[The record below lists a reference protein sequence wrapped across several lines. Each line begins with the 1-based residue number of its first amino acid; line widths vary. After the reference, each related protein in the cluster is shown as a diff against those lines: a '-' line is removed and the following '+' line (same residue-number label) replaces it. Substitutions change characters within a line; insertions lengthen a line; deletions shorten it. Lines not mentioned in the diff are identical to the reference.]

1 MSEKAGP
8 SVRYFIGTTGCKERH
23 DDRDDVMGM
32 SLEIKKVPVRQET
45 FFAETFFAG
54 FLPEATYAHTL
65 GH

>member
-32 SLEIKKVPVRQET
+32 SLEIKKVPVRRET
-45 FFAETFFAG
+45 FLAG

>member
-1 MSEKAGP
+1 MSEKAGA

-32 SLEIKKVPVRQET
+32 SLEIKKVPVRR
-45 FFAETFFAG
+45 ETFFAG

>member
-32 SLEIKKVPVRQET
+32 SLEIKKVPVRRET
-45 FFAETFFAG
+45 FFRAVLA
-54 FLPEATYAHTL
+54 
-65 GH
+65 